1 MKYYTNSGDEVLK
14 ELNSSLNGLTNGE
27 ATNRLNKYGYNELEQ
42 KKKKTLLKMI
52 VLQLKDAMI
61 IILFIAA
68 LISFLL
74 NETAESIVI
83 LVIFFIN
90 TLISIIQEKKAE
102 NAIEALKSISAP
114 NVKVIRDGVKDVISS
129 QNLVVGDIVL
139 LEAGDIVPADLR
151 LLKTSQLQI
160 SEATLTGESV
170 PVYKDERAVLQ
181 DNTILG
187 ERVNMAF
194 SSTIVNY
201 GTATGVVVAT
211 GMNTEVGKI
220 AHMLEKTTDLDT
232 PLKRKLNKIGKILSV
247 VGIAVSLIIVAIGLL
262 YDKNF
267 VSILMIAISLAISV
281 IPEGL
286 PATATIVMA
295 LGVQRMAKQNALI
308 RKLPAVET
316 LGSTTVICSDKTG
329 TLTQNKMTV
338 KQFALYDDFI
348 NGKIKTDKDKV
359 DNRELLQAAVLCNN
373 AALEDN
379 KAVGDPTEVALLT
392 FSKKQNFTITS
403 DHQRVL
409 ELPFDSDRK
418 RMTVI
423 YKFTDYVIYTKGAI
437 DSILP
442 LCNKIDVNGKE
453 KDLTEDD
460 IAKINELCRI
470 SSQGALRV
478 LAFAKKNVKEI
489 PPKKSIEKDLT
500 FIGILSMIDP
510 PRDEV
515 KKAIATCHRAGIK
528 VIMITGDHIDTAIAI
543 TKQLNI
549 YQEGDLAFSG
559 SDLVNMTDEQLD
571 QIVYKTSVFARIS
584 PNDKLR
590 IVNSLKR
597 QQNIVAMTGDG
608 VNDAPALKAADI
620 GVAMG
625 KTGTDVA
632 RESADMILLDDNFT
646 TIEYAIKE
654 GRRIY
659 SNIQKVIQY
668 LLAGNISEVLTIFL
682 AVLFNLGTPILAV
695 HILIVNLVTDTI
707 PALAL
712 GVDPASDDIMDKK
725 PIQAGTLFEKGLI
738 ARVIFHGIII
748 SVITLIAYYVGYQN
762 TQEIGM
768 TMAFITLS
776 LSQIIHSLNQHSSK
790 ISFFSKKHA
799 RNWYLYGAMALSLII
814 LLLVVFISPVA
825 QFLSLQMPNKK
836 EWLVIIALSL
846 VPLAVV
852 ELYKMLVNIRCIN
865 KKNEV

>member
-74 NETAESIVI
+74 NETAEAIVI
-83 LVIFFIN
+83 LVIIFIN

-151 LLKTSQLQI
+151 LLKSSQLQI

-682 AVLFNLGTPILAV
+682 AVLFNIGTPILAV

-712 GVDPASDDIMDKK
+712 GVDPASDDIMDQK
-725 PIQAGTLFEKGLI
+725 PIKAGTLFEKGLI

-748 SVITLIAYYVGYQN
+748 SAITLIAYYIGYQD
-762 TQEIGM
+762 TQEAGT

-776 LSQIIHSLNQHSSK
+776 LSQIIHSLNQHSST

-814 LLLVVFISPVA
+814 LLLLVFIPPVA
-825 QFLSLQMPNKK
+825 QFLSLQIPSKN

-846 VPLAVV
+846 VPLVVV
-852 ELYKMLVNIRCIN
+852 ELYKLVAKKRCTN
-865 KKNEV
+865 KRNAI